1 MFHPPGVIEEKGT
14 DARVVR
20 STVVRLDLKMPLD
33 SSAFRLAQA
42 PGWSQYWGVSELS
55 EIHERTHELIETY
68 KRKLVSVVLA
78 FKNGKKACRCW
89 TLALRKTQSISGE
102 FSRDFR
108 DKVRNLGRLAD
119 VEYDAAGLVRTL
131 LAHELV
137 QSILSSSDCHY
148 FGAIF
153 DQPICHGF
161 ADA

>member
-1 MFHPPGVIEEKGT
+1 MTPDVDNIVK
-14 DARVVR
+14 
-20 STVVRLDLKMPLD
+20 PLLLPN
-33 SSAFRLAQA
+33 AVYNNVAQA

-78 FKNGKKACRCW
+78 FKNGKKAC
-89 TLALRKTQSISGE
+89 TQSISGE